1 MQLWHGT
8 LRQWVISGQIS
19 TLLGQQWNTWQRNWF
34 ALSVWRGS
42 SKATGCAIPV
52 PHPAHPNRYKHP
64 HAQLRCAHF
73 DLLWIC
79 GPSSEAFDA
88 VPFTTHICCDCK
100 HPRALP
106 PHGRL
111 APDAEFIEDGD
122 TGRVC
127 TTRPGGDKTHNFLLL
142 LSFKSSAKIW
152 FKQLK
157 ILLTEINIGRRTFD
171 LRDSSFHLQIH
182 YPLLNCGVYYKSLFL
197 HSL

>member
-122 TGRVC
+122 TGRAPHVPEVIKH
-127 TTRPGGDKTHNFLLL
+127 TT
-142 LSFKSSAKIW
+142 SFCCSYLNPVLKYDLNSWKSYWLKLTSA
-152 FKQLK
+152 
-157 ILLTEINIGRRTFD
+157 EGR
-171 LRDSSFHLQIH
+171 LI
-182 YPLLNCGVYYKSLFL
+182 
-197 HSL
+197 